1 MMPYWRLV
9 LQAHSPP
16 EPEPQWGCIST
27 SSAPYPAPVTAHQD
41 LHPPGQTASQ
51 PAPSPPSPGLRHD
64 PFKGYFP
71 LSAYPTH
78 LPSKPECGLDWWRKL
93 LWMIATCPSLSRV
106 WNDKHPYR
114 YSFVCPFHWVPKMA
128 HGMAC
133 PYTDSPAVPQTWQT
147 CLASVPWGICSGCS
161 FWLWHPSPLDCYMG
175 HPPVSFKLWLKC
187 ISSWVVVTLS
197 TWFKTATSPASPPA
211 HIPNPPYSDLIFFLP
226 PFIY

>member
-1 MMPYWRLV
+1 MI
-9 LQAHSPP
+9 HSRV
-16 EPEPQWGCIST
+16 T
-27 SSAPYPAPVTAHQD
+27 SLSLPTLPI
-41 LHPPGQTASQ
+41 
-51 PAPSPPSPGLRHD
+51 
-64 PFKGYFP
+64 FP
-71 LSAYPTH
+71 LSQ
-78 LPSKPECGLDWWRKL
+78 CGLDWWRKL
-93 LWMIATCPSLSRV
+93 LWMIAPCPSLSRV